1 MRRAAHREQV
11 RRRAGVVAAVQ
22 AGKVVNDACGQKA
35 SEADAK
41 LMQLQRR
48 AAFFLRDHA
57 ELRRVLRGHDFER
70 DLPDAAKMHEAA
82 RLFESGGL
90 GVRVSPADALRC
102 HKFAAA
108 LGHRAS
114 RGVVGE
120 YAETGAAERRRPRR
134 ARTLSRA
141 AQDSTFR
148 GAFISDSVRHRSRG
162 WSPARPRR
170 RRARRAGPVA
180 RRYRDAARDDDPRA
194 RYNLGR
200 VFYHGLLGQR
210 ANRRTARLLFEKAA
224 RRKHRGAQAALGY
237 MYEKAE
243 GDLKADAARAQHYYA
258 KAADQGCDR
267 SAFNLGRLYETLLL
281 APPPDETAYDAA
293 VRWRGAA
300 RQTDGPSFGFDRRV
314 RDTSRRPRRYE
325 RAAKRGFERAAD
337 RLTKMAKPVGDDAPA
352 PAPAPAAAPTDP
364 ESPPGSD
371 ASESDAAADD
381 EAAAP
386 PRDPLL
392 LLAQKHRNRR
402 MTMAPGPR

>member
-134 ARTLSRA
+134 ARTL
-141 AQDSTFR
+141 
-148 GAFISDSVRHRSRG
+148 
-162 WSPARPRR
+162 
-170 RRARRAGPVA
+170 
-180 RRYRDAARDDDPRA
+180 YRDAARDDDPRA

-293 VRWRGAA
+293 VRW
-300 RQTDGPSFGFDRRV
+300 
-314 RDTSRRPRRYE
+314 YE

-352 PAPAPAAAPTDP
+352 PAPAAAPATDP

>member
-148 GAFISDSVRHRSRG
+148 SAFISDSCDTGREAGAPRGRVVGAPDALVRLRAG
-162 WSPARPRR
+162 TGT
-170 RRARRAGPVA
+170 RRATTT
-180 RRYRDAARDDDPRA
+180 RA
-194 RYNLGR
+194 RG
-200 VFYHGLLGQR
+200 
-210 ANRRTARLLFEKAA
+210 T
-224 RRKHRGAQAALGY
+224 
-237 MYEKAE
+237 
-243 GDLKADAARAQHYYA
+243 
-258 KAADQGCDR
+258 
-267 SAFNLGRLYETLLL
+267 T
-281 APPPDETAYDAA
+281 
-293 VRWRGAA
+293 
-300 RQTDGPSFGFDRRV
+300 
-314 RDTSRRPRRYE
+314 
-325 RAAKRGFERAAD
+325 
-337 RLTKMAKPVGDDAPA
+337 
-352 PAPAPAAAPTDP
+352 
-364 ESPPGSD
+364 
-371 ASESDAAADD
+371 
-381 EAAAP
+381 
-386 PRDPLL
+386 
-392 LLAQKHRNRR
+392 
-402 MTMAPGPR
+402 

>member
-1 MRRAAHREQV
+1 M
-11 RRRAGVVAAVQ
+11 
-22 AGKVVNDACGQKA
+22 
-35 SEADAK
+35 
-41 LMQLQRR
+41 
-48 AAFFLRDHA
+48 
-57 ELRRVLRGHDFER
+57 
-70 DLPDAAKMHEAA
+70 
-82 RLFESGGL
+82 
-90 GVRVSPADALRC
+90 
-102 HKFAAA
+102 
-108 LGHRAS
+108 
-114 RGVVGE
+114 
-120 YAETGAAERRRPRR
+120 
-134 ARTLSRA
+134 
-141 AQDSTFR
+141 
-148 GAFISDSVRHRSRG
+148 
-162 WSPARPRR
+162 
-170 RRARRAGPVA
+170 
-180 RRYRDAARDDDPRA
+180 
-194 RYNLGR
+194 
-200 VFYHGLLGQR
+200 FYHGLLGQR

-314 RDTSRRPRRYE
+314 RDTGRRPRRYE

-402 MTMAPGPR
+402 MTMAPGLR

>member
-90 GVRVSPADALRC
+90 GVRGSPAAARC

-120 YAETGAAERRRPRR
+120 YAETGAAERRRRAGRGRCPGRR
-134 ARTLSRA
+134 RTQHFA
-141 AQDSTFR
+141 APSFR
-148 GAFISDSVRHRSRG
+148 LLRHRSRG

-300 RQTDGPSFGFDRRV
+300 RQPMVRVSASTDESEIPVDVRAGTSGRR
-314 RDTSRRPRRYE
+314 S
-325 RAAKRGFERAAD
+325 AA
-337 RLTKMAKPVGDDAPA
+337 
-352 PAPAPAAAPTDP
+352 
-364 ESPPGSD
+364 SS
-371 ASESDAAADD
+371 
-381 EAAAP
+381 
-386 PRDPLL
+386 
-392 LLAQKHRNRR
+392 
-402 MTMAPGPR
+402 GPRTG

>member
-1 MRRAAHREQV
+1 MRRAAHREQM

-82 RLFESGGL
+82 RLFESVG
-90 GVRVSPADALRC
+90 RADALRC

-148 GAFISDSVRHRSRG
+148 GAFFSDSLRHRSRG

-170 RRARRAGPVA
+170 RRARRAGPVGA
-180 RRYRDAARDDDPRA
+180 GTGTRRATTTRA
-194 RYNLGR
+194 RG
-200 VFYHGLLGQR
+200 
-210 ANRRTARLLFEKAA
+210 T
-224 RRKHRGAQAALGY
+224 
-237 MYEKAE
+237 
-243 GDLKADAARAQHYYA
+243 
-258 KAADQGCDR
+258 
-267 SAFNLGRLYETLLL
+267 T
-281 APPPDETAYDAA
+281 
-293 VRWRGAA
+293 
-300 RQTDGPSFGFDRRV
+300 
-314 RDTSRRPRRYE
+314 
-325 RAAKRGFERAAD
+325 
-337 RLTKMAKPVGDDAPA
+337 
-352 PAPAPAAAPTDP
+352 
-364 ESPPGSD
+364 
-371 ASESDAAADD
+371 
-381 EAAAP
+381 
-386 PRDPLL
+386 
-392 LLAQKHRNRR
+392 
-402 MTMAPGPR
+402 

>member
-162 WSPARPRR
+162 WGPARPRR
-170 RRARRAGPVA
+170 RRARRAGPVGA
-180 RRYRDAARDDDPRA
+180 GTGTRRATTTRA
-194 RYNLGR
+194 RG
-200 VFYHGLLGQR
+200 
-210 ANRRTARLLFEKAA
+210 T
-224 RRKHRGAQAALGY
+224 
-237 MYEKAE
+237 
-243 GDLKADAARAQHYYA
+243 
-258 KAADQGCDR
+258 
-267 SAFNLGRLYETLLL
+267 T
-281 APPPDETAYDAA
+281 
-293 VRWRGAA
+293 
-300 RQTDGPSFGFDRRV
+300 
-314 RDTSRRPRRYE
+314 
-325 RAAKRGFERAAD
+325 
-337 RLTKMAKPVGDDAPA
+337 
-352 PAPAPAAAPTDP
+352 
-364 ESPPGSD
+364 
-371 ASESDAAADD
+371 
-381 EAAAP
+381 
-386 PRDPLL
+386 
-392 LLAQKHRNRR
+392 
-402 MTMAPGPR
+402 

>member
-148 GAFISDSVRHRSRG
+148 GAFISDSLRHRSRG
-162 WSPARPRR
+162 WSPARPRH

-300 RQTDGPSFGFDRRV
+300 RQPMVRVSASTDGSEIPVDVRAGTSGRR
-314 RDTSRRPRRYE
+314 S
-325 RAAKRGFERAAD
+325 AA
-337 RLTKMAKPVGDDAPA
+337 
-352 PAPAPAAAPTDP
+352 
-364 ESPPGSD
+364 SS
-371 ASESDAAADD
+371 
-381 EAAAP
+381 
-386 PRDPLL
+386 
-392 LLAQKHRNRR
+392 
-402 MTMAPGPR
+402 GPRTG

>member
-134 ARTLSRA
+134 ARTL
-141 AQDSTFR
+141 
-148 GAFISDSVRHRSRG
+148 
-162 WSPARPRR
+162 
-170 RRARRAGPVA
+170 
-180 RRYRDAARDDDPRA
+180 YRDAARDDDPRA

-293 VRWRGAA
+293 VRW
-300 RQTDGPSFGFDRRV
+300 
-314 RDTSRRPRRYE
+314 YE

-352 PAPAPAAAPTDP
+352 PAPPAAPATNP